1 MPEASSPHSFHTT
14 RWSLVS
20 QLRAESDA
28 AAAGQALAEL
38 CQRCWFPIYAYVRRS
53 GAGAQDAE
61 DVTQGFFQ
69 HVLTHDLMAQ
79 ARREKGRFR
88 SFLLACLKHYMAN
101 EWQKR
106 SAQRRGG
113 HLTAVHLD
121 ALEAEERYRVEA
133 AALSTDGDTTFD
145 QQWAQGV
152 LEQAVTRLREEQR
165 DAQRF
170 ELLLPALTGTEDRA
184 ALMQATGLNE
194 GTLKVVIHRLRRR
207 YREVLRQVVAE
218 TVESEADVDAELDYL
233 AACLRR

>member
-1 MPEASSPHSFHTT
+1 MTQPHSFHTT

-20 QLRAESDA
+20 RLRTQNDE
-28 AAAGQALAEL
+28 AAAGRALAEL
-38 CQRCWFPIYAYVRRS
+38 CQRCWFPIYAFVRRS
-53 GAGAQDAE
+53 GAAVHDAE
-61 DVTQGFFQ
+61 DLTQGFFH

-88 SFLLACLKHYMAN
+88 SFLLACLKNYMAN
-101 EWQKR
+101 EWQKG
-106 SAQRRGG
+106 AALRRGG

-152 LEQAVTRLREEQR
+152 LEQAVGRLREEQR

-170 ELLLPALTGTEDRA
+170 DLLLPSLTGTEDRT

-194 GTLKVVIHRLRRR
+194 GALKVVIHRLRKR
-207 YREVLRQVVAE
+207 YREVLRQLVAD
-218 TVESEADVDAELDYL
+218 TVEGEAEVDAELDYL

>member
-1 MPEASSPHSFHTT
+1 MTETSPHSFHTT

-20 QLRAESDA
+20 RLRPGSDA
-28 AAAGQALAEL
+28 SGARAALGEL

-53 GAGAQDAE
+53 GQMAQDAE
-61 DVTQGFFQ
+61 DLTQGFF
-69 HVLTHDLMAQ
+69 HHLLTHDLMAQ

-88 SFLLACLKHYMAN
+88 SFLLGCLKNYMCN
-101 EWQKR
+101 EWQKGR
-106 SAQRRGG
+106 AQRRGG

-121 ALEAEERYRVEA
+121 GLEAEERYRVEV
-133 AALSTDGDTTFD
+133 AALSTDEETTFD

-152 LEQAVTRLREEQR
+152 LDQAVRLLREEQVSPG
-165 DAQRF
+165 RF
-170 ELLLPALTGTEDRA
+170 ELLQPALTGTEDREA
-184 ALMQATGLNE
+184 IMQATGMNE
-194 GTLKVVIHRLRRR
+194 AALKVAIHRLRRR